1 MLAETESPGFETDGD
16 SPTPEPTDGGNG
28 ETTGISGGEEPGS
41 TGVDP
46 QLPPEDA
53 GTTGEPIDPDTDTDT
68 DTDDELGTTG
78 GPIEPPQAE
87 PDGDG
92 PNDPAV
98 SFQLRAT
105 AGAPV
110 WVEGPLF
117 NAEPIDTRGLR
128 YSDAVSEPGD
138 DLDVVQFRIVPGQVD
153 PYVRFSLL
161 CDSEAPGRVFADIV
175 RDGDELIDTLVCGDE
190 QQAILLPNASSYDVY
205 TVEVSITEG
214 DPLLV
219 PYTLDVDGFCFQGC
233 EYAPYDG

>member
-1 MLAETESPGFETDGD
+1 MLSETDSQGSEPDGD
-16 SPTPEPTDGGNG
+16 SATPDSTDGGDG
-28 ETTGISGGEEPGS
+28 ETSGISAGEDPGS

-46 QLPPEDA
+46 QLPPPDA
-53 GTTGEPIDPDTDTDT
+53 GTSGGPVEPET

-92 PNDPAV
+92 PADPAV

-117 NAEPIDTRGLR
+117 NAEPLDIRGLR

-161 CDSEAPGRVFADIV
+161 CDAEAAGRVFADIV

-233 EYAPYDG
+233 EFAPYEG